1 MPFLKFTSTGETEEL
16 EPNSSVKDACE
27 RQGVPFACED
37 GLCGTCICYINCKS
51 ESTQS
56 DSNEEGV
63 LSEPTEAEI
72 DFLGPEG
79 VKKERMM
86 CQTQIIKGTVIVT
99 H

>member
-1 MPFLKFTSTGETEEL
+1 MPFIKFTSTGETEEL
-16 EPNSSVKDACE
+16 EPNSSVKEACE

-37 GLCGTCICYINCKS
+37 GLCGTCICYVNCKS
-51 ESTQS
+51 D
-56 DSNEEGV
+56 DSEEGA

-86 CQTQIIKGTVIVT
+86 CQTKIIKGTVTVT